1 MKNCSLS
8 ANFEQDLKLYRNCQ
22 TIRNSLYLRILTSKQ
37 KQPWLINHYLLG
49 YLLASHYKF
58 GIPGNSL
65 EVSHNAQSLIKI
77 FLGFF
82 GMNCT
87 NDILDL
93 VPVIC
98 SSTERCRLGE
108 DIEENRVV
116 RVFLCFQVYL
126 VGQNQDEFFA
136 TPKNVETSKSFW
148 SYF

>member
-1 MKNCSLS
+1 MKICSLS

-22 TIRNSLYLRILTSKQ
+22 RIRNSLYLRILTSKQ
-37 KQPWLINHYLLG
+37 KQPWLINHSLLG
-49 YLLASHYKF
+49 YLLASRYKF

-65 EVSHNAQSLIKI
+65 EVLHNAQSLIKI

-82 GMNCT
+82 GMYCI

-108 DIEENRVV
+108 DIEKNRAV
-116 RVFLCFQVYL
+116 RDFLCFQVYM
-126 VGQNQDEFFA
+126 VGQNQDKLFV
-136 TPKNVETSKSFW
+136 TPKNVEASKCF
-148 SYF
+148 